1 MHFLTK
7 SIKKQINFDIRK
19 LHILLLNMAVTLFF
33 FKSINIFLGAIYLF
47 MTLKAPRCSLSLC

>member
-19 LHILLLNMAVTLFF
+19 LHILLLNMAVTLFLF
-33 FKSINIFLGAIYLF
+33 FKVLTYS
-47 MTLKAPRCSLSLC
+47 

>member
-7 SIKKQINFDIRK
+7 SIKKQINFTTHFTIKYGR
-19 LHILLLNMAVTLFF
+19 NSFSF

-47 MTLKAPRCSLSLC
+47 MTLKAPRCFLSLC